1 MPQSPL
7 SSPDAS
13 SSLSS
18 DDLSATARGNLGA
31 RRARRRNRRA
41 TGSVKQGDKKKVIQP
56 SNSRFRRLLDYRTYF
71 LLLRST
77 AYTPA
82 LVRKAGKMNRRLDG
96 AFQGQVPFHGS
107 DPLAI
112 FTFLTTFRRACDAA
126 GLTHSEAFPL
136 LAFRLSGAA
145 K

>member
-1 MPQSPL
+1 MPPSPP

-13 SSLSS
+13 SSSS
-18 DDLSATARGNLGA
+18 TDSSRTTARGSRGA

-41 TGSVKQGDKKKVIQP
+41 TGPVEQGDKKKVIRP
-56 SNSRFRRLLDYRTYF
+56 SNSRFRRLLDYPTYF

-96 AFQGQVPFHGS
+96 AF
-107 DPLAI
+107 
-112 FTFLTTFRRACDAA
+112 
-126 GLTHSEAFPL
+126 
-136 LAFRLSGAA
+136 
-145 K
+145 